1 METKEIKLL
10 IDNPITLNYAITGAI
25 IRFVKQ
31 PEILLL
37 DYQEKPGFEV
47 QKRLPAGR
55 FQINDLNDA
64 IEWFLIVRGRNFAL
78 EFVYGEVY
86 NLSQRYSPLLMTA
99 KNHAEHNNLFNDF
112 TAKLL
117 YLLQTCKLTEED
129 FKTLLGRTQMNTLI
143 HELREETDADV
154 FNLSSTNVYL
164 SSSKVGIGGHYKIGY
179 VSTVV
184 DAPDIYEGS
193 PDPKVLKSYWDTID
207 VNTLN
212 GLFEGH
218 KSKFQEGVAQIMRLN
233 LHPNSSLLKKFASAA
248 E

>member
-10 IDNPITLNYAITGAI
+10 IDNPITLNYAITGAV

-37 DYQEKPGFEV
+37 DYQEKPEFEV

-55 FQINDLNDA
+55 FQVNDLTDA
-64 IEWFLIVRGRNFAL
+64 IEWFLMERGRNSAL
-78 EFVYGEVY
+78 EFVFGEIY
-86 NLSQRYSPLLMTA
+86 NLSQRYSPLLASA

-117 YLLQTCKLTEED
+117 GLLQACKLTEED
-129 FKTLLGRTQMNTLI
+129 FKTLLARTQLNTFI

-154 FNLSSTNVYL
+154 SNLSSSNVFL
-164 SSSKVGIGGHYKIGY
+164 SSSKVGMGGHYKIGY

-184 DAPDIYEGS
+184 DAPDVYEGS
-193 PDPKVLKSYWDTID
+193 PDPKVLKSYWSTIKE
-207 VNTLN
+207 NTLN
-212 GLFEGH
+212 SLFEGH
-218 KSKFQEGVAQIMRLN
+218 KSKFQEGVAQVMRLS
-233 LHPNSSLLKKFASAA
+233 LHPNSFLLKKFASAA